1 MTTEQRRTEFHT
13 LAHLQ
18 PGRTLAWISDPLG
31 VTSDPLVTAVNKAA
45 LGVVAL
51 DVRLAEIIKANGDV
65 HTAAKTEHVAAQ
77 MRYSAAAGE
86 LGAARE
92 KHAEREDALYLPPV
106 AKPAE
111 VTSDVELRA
120 WLFSLNAEARKRALD
135 QCAKGEF
142 LDLLIAG
149 ARFAAPEPCALEAR
163 AIYRARQIEI
173 FPQRVADLER
183 DAELIA
189 WAHEVLRHLQSIFDA
204 ATNIVGPSPL
214 LVPAPLPVQRA
225 A

>member
-149 ARFAAPEPCALEAR
+149 ARFAAPEPCAPICDAGRLAGRSSSADSSVARWTFRRRGEAD
-163 AIYRARQIEI
+163 ARQGMSRRWRYQ
-173 FPQRVADLER
+173 PTP
-183 DAELIA
+183 
-189 WAHEVLRHLQSIFDA
+189 W
-204 ATNIVGPSPL
+204 
-214 LVPAPLPVQRA
+214 
-225 A
+225 